1 MKSNLA
7 KKLVQQH
14 IQMLIK
20 SIEGKLRYSITCKIL
35 TVVYSYSC
43 TSKYV
48 KYLSC
53 FFLLLIHEQI
63 ITKFSHLASFCITH
77 FNVAFM

>member
-35 TVVYSYSC
+35 TVVYSSSC
-43 TSKYV
+43 TSKNV

-63 ITKFSHLASFCITH
+63 ITKFSH
-77 FNVAFM
+77 

>member
-35 TVVYSYSC
+35 TVYS
-43 TSKYV
+43 
-48 KYLSC
+48 LP
-53 FFLLLIHEQI
+53 
-63 ITKFSHLASFCITH
+63 LAPLK
-77 FNVAFM
+77 M